1 MRFEEL
7 NEQAQKFID
16 KYLRTM
22 DPGLSART
30 AGYDAKNAVAI
41 GVALL
46 SDKDILEALDDRR
59 SQLNILANT
68 VKFEK
73 EDLLRVYWDMFNE
86 AKIKGK
92 LPEARA
98 ILNEIAR
105 YNGIEPKE
113 IKKDIAVLN
122 FNLDGDKI

>member
-1 MRFEEL
+1 MKFEEL
-7 NEQAQKFID
+7 NEQTKKFID
-16 KYLRTM
+16 KYLRTL
-22 DPGLSART
+22 DPGLSAKV
-30 AGYDAKNAVAI
+30 AGYDAKNSVAV

-46 SDKDILEALDDRR
+46 SDKDVLEALEDRR
-59 SQLNILANT
+59 NQLNLLANT
-68 VKFEK
+68 IKFEK

-113 IKKDIAVLN
+113 IKKDIAVLH
-122 FNLDGDKI
+122 FNLDGNKI